1 MTLKTRTKR
10 TFTTTIAAF
19 LVACVAVLNPTAT
32 MAKPDEASTPSPP
45 ETVMLESGD
54 DAAQEAIKTAASVL
68 EDLPHGAKAD
78 LDNAHVSQPEGSD
91 KLMVAVQL
99 SGEGYDEGSFAGV
112 VVDPETGKTS
122 DQVQAKATQSSDTEA
137 QVTTWVN
144 GDSQGTKSVDT
155 AADTSDSQ
163 ALEAQG
169 ADPDVL
175 DCLNALGIS
184 TAVALIIISTC
195 ASLCAVTV
203 GAGCVACVAGFTA
216 VGGASVGR
224 CLST

>member
-1 MTLKTRTKR
+1 MKTKTKR

-19 LVACVAVLNPTAT
+19 LVASLVVLNPTAT
-32 MAKPDEASTPSPP
+32 IAKPDDASTQSPP

-54 DAAQEAIKTAASVL
+54 DNAKQAIKAAAPVL
-68 EDLPHGAKAD
+68 GDLPHGAMAD
-78 LDNAHVSQPEGSD
+78 LDDAHVSQPEGSD

-112 VVDPETGKTS
+112 VVDPDTGKTY

-144 GDSQGTKSVDT
+144 GDSQGTQSVDT
-155 AADTSDSQ
+155 SADTSDSQ
-163 ALEAQG
+163 ALSAQG

-184 TAVALIIISTC
+184 TAAALIIIISTC

-216 VGGASVGR
+216 VGGASVGK